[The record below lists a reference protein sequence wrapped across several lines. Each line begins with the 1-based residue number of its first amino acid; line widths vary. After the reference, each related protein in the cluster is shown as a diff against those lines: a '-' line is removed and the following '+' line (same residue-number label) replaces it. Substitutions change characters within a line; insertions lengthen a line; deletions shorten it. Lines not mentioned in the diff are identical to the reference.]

1 MPLAFCLKEP
11 SVLPLFGIIPHIE
24 QNAFNILFE
33 RTFGFSALWKNSSSG
48 SSTILQDK
56 FYQTKER
63 NATLAI
69 ILLNK
74 DGKYGYKRGSFTIC
88 T

>member
-11 SVLPLFGIIPHIE
+11 SVLPLFGKIPHIE

-33 RTFGFSALWKNSSSG
+33 RTFG

-88 T
+88 P